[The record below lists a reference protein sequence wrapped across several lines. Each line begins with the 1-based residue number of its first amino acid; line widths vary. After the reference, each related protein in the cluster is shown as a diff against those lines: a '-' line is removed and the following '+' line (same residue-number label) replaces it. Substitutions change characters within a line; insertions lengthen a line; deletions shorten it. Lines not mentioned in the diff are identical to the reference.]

1 MIEKLTKGIS
11 ALIPFLAAYP
21 PWVKVLFS
29 AWVLLSAAL
38 LLALLLARGTM
49 ANTATDNDSSA
60 AAPESVS
67 KPLWF
72 SIDGVDLFGGLEGGK
87 VKVVAN
93 INGLEYRYPSLEGVE
108 WMEVSPTMSSQQ
120 FRLPRAE
127 DGYSVRFT
135 MTLKK
140 NGEVVRLVSQRT
152 DHFDTPPFNGRYSVY
167 RVGEEN
173 TRSASVEAQI
183 EYTARE

>member
-1 MIEKLTKGIS
+1 MIEKVTKGIS

-38 LLALLLARGTM
+38 LLALLLARGT
-49 ANTATDNDSSA
+49 AVNRTSENNSHPA
-60 AAPESVS
+60 ASESGS
-67 KPLWF
+67 RPLWF

-87 VKVVAN
+87 VKVVAK

-108 WMEVSPTMSSQQ
+108 WMEVGPTMSSQQ

-127 DGYSVRFT
+127 EGYSVRFT

-140 NGEVVRLVSQRT
+140 NGETVRLVSQRT
-152 DHFDTPPFNGRYSVY
+152 DHFAKAPFHGRYSVY

-173 TRSASVEAQI
+173 SRAASVDAQI